1 MILCCGEALIDF
13 MPFRD
18 SEAQTAY
25 RSCPGGSPLNT
36 AVALGRLGTSVG
48 FLSGISQDL
57 FGNLL
62 VSHLEESGV
71 NCSLLCRVDHD
82 TTLAFVSA
90 KSVAGEVEYAFYA
103 KETADRSLKLTDL
116 PSCLPESV
124 RALQFGSVSLVMEPT
139 ASTLEALMLRES
151 PHRLISLDPNI
162 RPNLIPDRTAYRMRF
177 EGWLAQVHLLKASVT
192 DLAWIYPGENFSE
205 VISRIMSRRVQAVF
219 LTDGEKG
226 AWVYTRNQR
235 VFAEAVSV
243 NVLDTVGAG
252 DSFHAAILHKLAELN
267 YLDPGGLDRI
277 GEEDLGIC
285 LRFANKVAALTC
297 TRAGAD
303 PPRKSEVV

>member
-90 KSVAGEVEYAFYA
+90 ESAAGEVEYAFYA

-139 ASTLEALMLRES
+139 ASTLESLMVRES
-151 PHRLISLDPNI
+151 PNRFVALDPNI
-162 RPNLIPDRTAYRMRF
+162 RPNLIPDRTAYRARF
-177 EGWLAQVHLLKASVT
+177 EGWLAHGNLLKASGT
-192 DLAWIYPGENFSE
+192 DLE
-205 VISRIMSRRVQAVF
+205 
-219 LTDGEKG
+219 
-226 AWVYTRNQR
+226 
-235 VFAEAVSV
+235 
-243 NVLDTVGAG
+243 
-252 DSFHAAILHKLAELN
+252 
-267 YLDPGGLDRI
+267 
-277 GEEDLGIC
+277 
-285 LRFANKVAALTC
+285 
-297 TRAGAD
+297 
-303 PPRKSEVV
+303 